1 MREYGL
7 RSNLIKNV
15 VGTET
20 KGVSQREGSV
30 VATIRYLIDGKV
42 YSLDQKYEEED
53 LISPTIPINDAH
65 LVLGLEPLETLR
77 NIKYISE
84 KTVVILNT
92 HQVYPRNVIIKS
104 VESKSYPSI
113 AEIIELMDQ
122 FARRVV
128 SMDFHEFSNARLKN
142 SVYANSMI
150 LGAGAREFS
159 GIFAKELLIEIINHF
174 LKGSHENIEAFNIG
188 YDLINI

>member
-1 MREYGL
+1 MVTGVGGQGVVLLGNILREYGL

-142 SVYANSMI
+142 SVYAN
-150 LGAGAREFS
+150 
-159 GIFAKELLIEIINHF
+159 
-174 LKGSHENIEAFNIG
+174 
-188 YDLINI
+188 